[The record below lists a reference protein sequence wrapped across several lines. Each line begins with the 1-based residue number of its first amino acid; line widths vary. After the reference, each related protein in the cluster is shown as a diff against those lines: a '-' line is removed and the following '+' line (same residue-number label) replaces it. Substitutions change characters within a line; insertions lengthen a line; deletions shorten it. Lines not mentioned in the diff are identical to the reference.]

1 MQRKTTSRTPSG
13 LAVYAYRLALLAAAV
28 FSYCLSNASP
38 AAISAELVWSVK
50 TGAAISDS
58 PLIVNERIYAASA
71 DKHLYCWD
79 VISGKQLW
87 KTRFKQRLYYSPVYS
102 DGNIL
107 VVEPF
112 STGKIHAVDSVT
124 GDKKWSAKIGKRI
137 LKPVVLDGKVIVAS
151 GKQLV
156 ALRTG
161 DGSVIRRAVAT
172 NNISSLSA
180 WNGYLVAVTITGD
193 LDVFDSGLEFVRNI
207 PLGPG
212 GIFLFPSN
220 GFLYG
225 TISTGTTFKM
235 TKDFEIAWESEYD
248 LPVYRNPI
256 VSGGYVYSAA
266 EGGLILVHSD
276 DTGEPAGEIEIPGNI
291 FRYAR
296 FSDGLISISESGSIN
311 YISGDAVQNIE
322 CEDIGIKF
330 YTPILP
336 AGDNIFFSSSI
347 GFLYNYRIKK

>member
-1 MQRKTTSRTPSG
+1 MQRKTTYITPAD
-13 LAVYAYRLALLAAAV
+13 LAGYIHRLALLTV
-28 FSYCLSNASP
+28 TVTSFFYFSSGAS
-38 AAISAELVWSVK
+38 AISAELVWVAK

-79 VISGKQLW
+79 VISGKRLW

-102 DGNIL
+102 DGYIL

-112 STGKIHAVDSVT
+112 STGKIHAVDSIT

-137 LKPVVLDGKVIVAS
+137 LKPVILEGKVIVAS

-161 DGSVIRRAVAT
+161 DGSVVERAVAT
-172 NNISSLSA
+172 NNISSLTA

-193 LDVFDSGLEFVRNI
+193 LDIYDSGLEFVRNI
-207 PLGPG
+207 PFGPG
-212 GIFLFPSN
+212 GVFLDSSD

-225 TISTGTTFKM
+225 TVSTGTTFKM
-235 TKDFEIAWESEYD
+235 TKEFEIAWENEYG
-248 LPVYRNPI
+248 LPAFRNPI
-256 VSGGYVYSAA
+256 ASGGYVYSVT
-266 EGGLILVHSD
+266 ESGLIPVHSN
-276 DTGEPAGEIEIPGNI
+276 DTGEPVAEIEISGNL
-291 FRYAR
+291 
-296 FSDGLISISESGSIN
+296 FSYSVFSNGLILISESGSIH
-311 YISGDAVQNIE
+311 YIIGDALQKVE
-322 CEDIGIKF
+322 CEDTGIRC

-336 AGDNIFFSSSI
+336 FGDNIFFSDSI
-347 GFLYNYRIKK
+347 GFLYKYRIKM

>member
-1 MQRKTTSRTPSG
+1 MQRKTTYRTPSG
-13 LAVYAYRLALLAAAV
+13 LAVCAYRLALFTAAV
-28 FSYCLSNASP
+28 IPFCFSNACAS
-38 AAISAELVWSVK
+38 AVSAELVWVAK

-79 VISGKQLW
+79 VISGKRLW
-87 KTRFKQRLYYSPVYS
+87 KKRFKQRLYYSPVYS

-112 STGKIHAVDSVT
+112 STGKIHAVDSAT
-124 GDKKWSAKIGKRI
+124 GKKRWSAKIGKKI
-137 LKPVVLDGKVIVAS
+137 LEPVVLDGKIMVAS

-161 DGSVIRRAVAT
+161 DGSVIERAVAT
-172 NNISSLSA
+172 NNISSLTA

-193 LDVFDSGLEFVRNI
+193 LDIFNSGLEFVRNI

-212 GIFLFPSN
+212 GVFLYSSN

-225 TISTGTTFKM
+225 TVSTGTTFKM
-235 TKDFEIAWESEYD
+235 SKDFGIVWESEYG
-248 LPVYRNPI
+248 LPAYRNPI
-256 VSGGYVYSAA
+256 ASGGYVYSVT
-266 EGGLILVHSD
+266 EGGLVLIHSD
-276 DTGEPAGEIEIPGNI
+276 DTGESAGEIGIPGNI
-291 FRYAR
+291 FTYAS
-296 FSDGLISISESGSIN
+296 FSDGLILITESGSIN
-311 YISGDAVQNIE
+311 YISGGVLQNVE
-322 CEDIGIKF
+322 CEDIGINF

-336 AGDNIFFSSSI
+336 FGDNIYFSNSI
-347 GFLYNYRIKK
+347 GFIYSYRVKM